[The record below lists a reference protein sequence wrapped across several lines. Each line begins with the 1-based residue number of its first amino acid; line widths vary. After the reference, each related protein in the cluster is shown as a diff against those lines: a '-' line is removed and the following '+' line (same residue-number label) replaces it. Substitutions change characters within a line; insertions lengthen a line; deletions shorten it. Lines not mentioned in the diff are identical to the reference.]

1 MGKGFRMLEWIFL
14 CCTRVEVDLVF
25 IFSSLIRWLIFEGK
39 GGSSNVRG
47 REFGQCDKLNKGG
60 GIIVLIGIR
69 NFSVLLTF

>member
-25 IFSSLIRWLIFEGK
+25 IFSSLIRWLIFGGK

-47 REFGQCDKLNKGG
+47 REFGQ
-60 GIIVLIGIR
+60 
-69 NFSVLLTF
+69 